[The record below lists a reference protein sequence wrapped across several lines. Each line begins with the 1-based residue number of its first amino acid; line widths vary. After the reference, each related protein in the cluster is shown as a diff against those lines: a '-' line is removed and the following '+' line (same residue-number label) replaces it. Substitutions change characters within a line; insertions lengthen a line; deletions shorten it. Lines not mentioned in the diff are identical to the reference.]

1 MNLIERSRAL
11 VPARISALIPALA
24 PVLLLLALLEP
35 QSIAAPV
42 GAAVQDAATNGV
54 NNGVENEQN
63 VTLNITLLGDS
74 YSAGNGAGD
83 YEREDLD
90 DSGGK
95 AYRSR
100 NNWAHHYVD
109 WLNARGA
116 HTTLTNLAHSGS
128 TTSDVM
134 NGQIGKM
141 SVDTDLVMLTIGGND
156 VRFGDIV
163 KRCFSLGFRSASGCR
178 EVVEN
183 ADSRME
189 SEAVEGG
196 TAVPSVRTQTRT
208 ILEKIDAKLPDGAQ
222 VVLVGYPYLSMD
234 KEYSLADASGSYD
247 AGTGVRSLSD
257 KAKETQSALV
267 DEWNTVHSSTLKV
280 TYIDSTPT
288 AFSGH
293 EPDPSAARRNDYRW
307 INEFL
312 ETEGVRGND
321 GRTTSRFSLDPN
333 MFYHPNK
340 IGHEQIAELI
350 EEKVGVPGNAEPV
363 APANAGLDL
372 VFAVNAA
379 DSMADDVAAVRASM
393 RSIADKAA
401 ASSSSYRFA
410 LVSYGGRSPDDAGGR
425 SARTDV
431 DFTADPAAIESGLD
445 SLESMALEG
454 GDAGHAGAVGDSSAP
469 AYSGVMQA
477 VGLNWRSEARKEVI
491 VVGDAPADD
500 PEPVTGYTTASV
512 ARAAYEADSVS
523 IYAIGAGTEGAG
535 GTGGTAGPSGSP
547 DASGASSAL
556 EPLASASGGSVE
568 DSSSPDDLAGLIDGA
583 MAAETSKPFAWIQG
597 DYVIQAGDS
606 LTIDASASYAASGQI
621 VSYEWDFDGDGAYDQ
636 TTTAPTVEHAFPDEF
651 DGVVGVRATQSDG
664 LSAMATSPIMVTD
677 DGDQTPRESDN
688 CPDINNWGQTD
699 EDADGVGDE
708 CDSSPGFPDE
718 DEAGVS
724 EVADGASAPTDD
736 SADPADPSDP
746 AAGSPSAVPA
756 ADRTGPDAS
765 SAPVVAAPDDASGAL
780 GDSADPGIAVVS
792 PVVVSVPSS
801 SSAAGGSAMLA
812 RTGISAPDAA
822 LAAALIVV
830 GGISMAMCIHRRSR
844 R

>member
-11 VPARISALIPALA
+11 VPARISARIPALT
-24 PVLLLLALLEP
+24 PVLLLLALLGP
-35 QSIAAPV
+35 LSIAAPV
-42 GAAVQDAATNGV
+42 EAAVQDTAQNDV
-54 NNGVENEQN
+54 KNGVEDEQN

-83 YEREDLD
+83 YEREDPG

-208 ILEKIDAKLPDGAQ
+208 ILEKLDAKLPDGAQ

-410 LVSYGGRSPDDAGGR
+410 LVSYGGRSPDDSDGE

-445 SLESMALEG
+445 SLALEG

-535 GTGGTAGPSGSP
+535 GTGGTAGP
-547 DASGASSAL
+547 SSAL

-651 DGVVGVRATQSDG
+651 EGVVGVRATQSDG

-756 ADRTGPDAS
+756 ADRTVPDAS

>member
-42 GAAVQDAATNGV
+42 GAAVQDAA
-54 NNGVENEQN
+54 NNGVEDEQN
-63 VTLNITLLGDS
+63 ATLNITLLGDS

-83 YEREDLD
+83 YEREDPD

-208 ILEKIDAKLPDGAQ
+208 ILEKLDAKLPDGAQ

-307 INEFL
+307 INEFM

-321 GRTTSRFSLDPN
+321 GKTTSRFSLDPN

-350 EEKVGVPGNAEPV
+350 EEKVGVPGNAEPT

-372 VFAVNAA
+372 VFVVNAA

-410 LVSYGGRSPDDAGGR
+410 LVSYGGRSPDGSGGE

-445 SLESMALEG
+445 SLALEG

-651 DGVVGVRATQSDG
+651 EGVVGVRATQSDG

-718 DEAGVS
+718 DDAGVS

-756 ADRTGPDAS
+756 ADRTVPDAS

>member
-141 SVDTDLVMLTIGGND
+141 SVDTNLVMLTIGGND

-208 ILEKIDAKLPDGAQ
+208 ILEKLDAKLPDGAQ

-307 INEFL
+307 INEFM

-321 GRTTSRFSLDPN
+321 GKTTSRFSLDPN

-350 EEKVGVPGNAEPV
+350 EEKVGVPGNAEPT

-372 VFAVNAA
+372 VFVVNAA

-410 LVSYGGRSPDDAGGR
+410 LVSYGGRSPDGSGGEA
-425 SARTDV
+425 ARTDV

-445 SLESMALEG
+445 SLTLEG
-454 GDAGHAGAVGDSSAP
+454 GDAGHAGAASDSSAP

-477 VGLNWRSEARKEVI
+477 VGLNWRSEARKQVI
-491 VVGDAPADD
+491 VVGDAPAND
-500 PEPVTGYTTASV
+500 PEPATGHTAASV
-512 ARAAYEADSVS
+512 AQAAYAADSVS
-523 IYAIGAGTEGAG
+523 IYAIGADTEGDG
-535 GTGGTAGPSGSP
+535 GALS
-547 DASGASSAL
+547 ASSAF

-568 DSSSPDDLAGLIDGA
+568 DSGSPDDLAGLIDGA
-583 MAAETSKPFAWIQG
+583 VAAETSKPFAWIQG

-756 ADRTGPDAS
+756 ADRTVPDAS

>member
-1 MNLIERSRAL
+1 MNATERFCLLARPLIILVIILAFL
-11 VPARISALIPALA
+11 VPPPLSAPAC
-24 PVLLLLALLEP
+24 
-35 QSIAAPV
+35 AA
-42 GAAVQDAATNGV
+42 ADAA
-54 NNGVENEQN
+54 QSDM
-63 VTLNITLLGDS
+63 TLRVALLGDS
-74 YSAGNGAGD
+74 YSAGSGAGD
-83 YEREDLD
+83 YEIEEPD
-90 DSGGK
+90 DPRGR

-100 NNWAHHYVD
+100 NSWVHHYVD
-109 WLNARGA
+109 WLSEQGVHATLASLARSGA
-116 HTTLTNLAHSGS
+116 TTE
-128 TTSDVM
+128 DVVNEQVGGM
-134 NGQIGKM
+134 PA
-141 SVDTDLVMLTIGGND
+141 DTDLVMLTVGGAD
-156 VRFGDIV
+156 VRVADIV
-163 KRCFSLGFRSASGCR
+163 RRCFVPGSRSASGCR
-178 EVVEN
+178 ETVEA
-183 ADSRME
+183 ADGRLE
-189 SEAVEGG
+189 SATVEEGV
-196 TAVPSVRTQTRT
+196 AVPSVRSQTRSV
-208 ILEKIDAKLPDGAQ
+208 LEALDARLADGAQ
-222 VVLVGYPYLSMD
+222 VVLVGYPHLSRD
-234 KEYSLADASGSYD
+234 RAYRLSDAGGETYD
-247 AGTGVRSLSD
+247 AGTGVRRLSESMR
-257 KAKETQSALV
+257 ETQSALV
-267 DEWNTVHSSTLKV
+267 DEWNMAHSSTLKV
-280 TYIDSTPT
+280 TYIDSTAT

-293 EPDPSAARRNDYRW
+293 EPDPSAGGHNDHRW
-307 INEFL
+307 INEAQ
-312 ETEGVRGND
+312 ETEGRLGGD
-321 GRTTSRFSLDPN
+321 GTTVSRFSGDTN
-333 MFYHPNK
+333 TFYQLNK

-350 EEKVGVPGNAEPV
+350 EKKVGVPGNVKPA
-363 APANAGLDL
+363 APSSAGIDV
-372 VFAVNAA
+372 VFAVRATAAMADDAAAIRANMRSIIDRAA
-379 DSMADDVAAVRASM
+379 DSA
-393 RSIADKAA
+393 
-401 ASSSSYRFA
+401 SSYRFA
-410 LVSYGGRSPDDAGGR
+410 LVSYGGATGDERARTHVDLTADAAAVEKGLDALAGG
-425 SARTDV
+425 SA
-431 DFTADPAAIESGLD
+431 
-445 SLESMALEG
+445 G
-454 GDAGHAGAVGDSSAP
+454 GVGETGRAGAPV
-469 AYSGVMQA
+469 YSGVMQA

-651 DGVVGVRATQSDG
+651 EGVVGVRATQSDG

-708 CDSSPGFPDE
+708 CDSSPGFPEE

-756 ADRTGPDAS
+756 ADRTVPDAS

>member
-11 VPARISALIPALA
+11 VPARISARIPALT
-24 PVLLLLALLEP
+24 PVLLLLALLGP
-35 QSIAAPV
+35 LSIAAPV
-42 GAAVQDAATNGV
+42 EAAVQDTAQNDV
-54 NNGVENEQN
+54 KNGVEDEQN

-83 YEREDLD
+83 YEREDPG

-189 SEAVEGG
+189 SEAIEGG

-208 ILEKIDAKLPDGAQ
+208 ILEKLDAKLPDGAQ

-234 KEYSLADASGSYD
+234 KEYYLADASGSYD

-307 INEFL
+307 INEFM

-350 EEKVGVPGNAEPV
+350 EEKVGVPGNAEPA

-410 LVSYGGRSPDDAGGR
+410 LVSYGGRSPDDSGGE

-431 DFTADPAAIESGLD
+431 DFTSDPAVIESGLD
-445 SLESMALEG
+445 SLALEG
-454 GDAGHAGAVGDSSAP
+454 GDAGHAGAAGDSSAP

-523 IYAIGAGTEGAG
+523 IYAIGAGTEGDG
-535 GTGGTAGPSGSP
+535 GALS
-547 DASGASSAL
+547 ASSAF

-568 DSSSPDDLAGLIDGA
+568 DSGSPDDLAGLIDGA
-583 MAAETSKPFAWIQG
+583 VAAETSKPFAWIQG

-724 EVADGASAPTDD
+724 EVADGASAPRVSAIVVAD
-736 SADPADPSDP
+736 SPTPP
-746 AAGSPSAVPA
+746 GIRAAAIAAIAAPSA
-756 ADRTGPDAS
+756 
-765 SAPVVAAPDDASGAL
+765 
-780 GDSADPGIAVVS
+780 
-792 PVVVSVPSS
+792 
-801 SSAAGGSAMLA
+801 
-812 RTGISAPDAA
+812 
-822 LAAALIVV
+822 
-830 GGISMAMCIHRRSR
+830 
-844 R
+844 

>member
-1 MNLIERSRAL
+1 M
-11 VPARISALIPALA
+11 
-24 PVLLLLALLEP
+24 
-35 QSIAAPV
+35 
-42 GAAVQDAATNGV
+42 
-54 NNGVENEQN
+54 
-63 VTLNITLLGDS
+63 
-74 YSAGNGAGD
+74 
-83 YEREDLD
+83 
-90 DSGGK
+90 
-95 AYRSR
+95 
-100 NNWAHHYVD
+100 
-109 WLNARGA
+109 
-116 HTTLTNLAHSGS
+116 
-128 TTSDVM
+128 
-134 NGQIGKM
+134 
-141 SVDTDLVMLTIGGND
+141 
-156 VRFGDIV
+156 
-163 KRCFSLGFRSASGCR
+163 
-178 EVVEN
+178 
-183 ADSRME
+183 
-189 SEAVEGG
+189 
-196 TAVPSVRTQTRT
+196 
-208 ILEKIDAKLPDGAQ
+208 
-222 VVLVGYPYLSMD
+222 
-234 KEYSLADASGSYD
+234 
-247 AGTGVRSLSD
+247 
-257 KAKETQSALV
+257 
-267 DEWNTVHSSTLKV
+267 
-280 TYIDSTPT
+280 
-288 AFSGH
+288 
-293 EPDPSAARRNDYRW
+293 
-307 INEFL
+307 
-312 ETEGVRGND
+312 
-321 GRTTSRFSLDPN
+321 
-333 MFYHPNK
+333 
-340 IGHEQIAELI
+340 
-350 EEKVGVPGNAEPV
+350 
-363 APANAGLDL
+363 
-372 VFAVNAA
+372 
-379 DSMADDVAAVRASM
+379 
-393 RSIADKAA
+393 
-401 ASSSSYRFA
+401 
-410 LVSYGGRSPDDAGGR
+410 
-425 SARTDV
+425 
-431 DFTADPAAIESGLD
+431 
-445 SLESMALEG
+445 
-454 GDAGHAGAVGDSSAP
+454 
-469 AYSGVMQA
+469 
-477 VGLNWRSEARKEVI
+477 GLNWRSEARKEVI

-651 DGVVGVRATQSDG
+651 EGVVGVRATQSDG

-688 CPDINNWGQTD
+688 CPDINNGGQTD

-756 ADRTGPDAS
+756 ADRTVPDAS

>member
-11 VPARISALIPALA
+11 VPARISARIPALT
-24 PVLLLLALLEP
+24 PVLLLLALLGP
-35 QSIAAPV
+35 LSIAAPV
-42 GAAVQDAATNGV
+42 EAAVQDTAQNGV
-54 NNGVENEQN
+54 NNGVEDEQN

-83 YEREDLD
+83 YEREDPG

-234 KEYSLADASGSYD
+234 KEYYLADASGSYD

-307 INEFL
+307 INEFM

-350 EEKVGVPGNAEPV
+350 EEKVGVPGNAEPA

-410 LVSYGGRSPDDAGGR
+410 LVSYGGRSPDDSGGE

-431 DFTADPAAIESGLD
+431 DFTSDPAVIESGLD
-445 SLESMALEG
+445 SLALEG
-454 GDAGHAGAVGDSSAP
+454 GDAGHAGAAGDSSAP

-500 PEPVTGYTTASV
+500 PEPATGYTTASV

-535 GTGGTAGPSGSP
+535 GTGGTAGSSGSP

-651 DGVVGVRATQSDG
+651 EGVVGVRATQSDG
-664 LSAMATSPIMVTD
+664 ISAMATSPIMVTD

-736 SADPADPSDP
+736 SADSADSADPSDP
-746 AAGSPSAVPA
+746 AAGSPSAAPA

>member
-83 YEREDLD
+83 YEREDPD

-208 ILEKIDAKLPDGAQ
+208 ILEKLDAKLPDGAQ

-234 KEYSLADASGSYD
+234 KDYSLADASGSYD

-307 INEFL
+307 INEFM

-321 GRTTSRFSLDPN
+321 GKTTSRFSLDPN

-350 EEKVGVPGNAEPV
+350 EEKIGVPGNAEPV

-410 LVSYGGRSPDDAGGR
+410 LVSYGGRSPDDSDGE

-535 GTGGTAGPSGSP
+535 GTAGSSGSP

-651 DGVVGVRATQSDG
+651 EGVVGVRATQSDG

-746 AAGSPSAVPA
+746 AAGSPSAAPA

-812 RTGISAPDAA
+812 RTGISASDAA
-822 LAAALIVV
+822 LAATLIVV

-844 R
+844 M

>member
-11 VPARISALIPALA
+11 VPARIPALT
-24 PVLLLLALLEP
+24 PVLLLLALLGP
-35 QSIAAPV
+35 LSIAAPV
-42 GAAVQDAATNGV
+42 EAAVQDTAQNGV
-54 NNGVENEQN
+54 NNGVEDEQN

-83 YEREDLD
+83 YEREDPG

-208 ILEKIDAKLPDGAQ
+208 ILEKLDAKLPDGAQ

-307 INEFL
+307 INEFM

-321 GRTTSRFSLDPN
+321 GKTTSRFSLDPN

-410 LVSYGGRSPDDAGGR
+410 LVSYGGRSPDDSDGE

-445 SLESMALEG
+445 SLTLEG
-454 GDAGHAGAVGDSSAP
+454 GDAGHAGAASDSSAP

-477 VGLNWRSEARKEVI
+477 VGLNWRSEARKQVI
-491 VVGDAPADD
+491 VVGDAPAND
-500 PEPVTGYTTASV
+500 PEPATGYTTASV
-512 ARAAYEADSVS
+512 AQAAYAADSVS
-523 IYAIGAGTEGAG
+523 IYAIGADTEGDG

-651 DGVVGVRATQSDG
+651 EGVVGVRATQSDG

-756 ADRTGPDAS
+756 ADRTVPDAS

>member
-1 MNLIERSRAL
+1 M
-11 VPARISALIPALA
+11 
-24 PVLLLLALLEP
+24 
-35 QSIAAPV
+35 
-42 GAAVQDAATNGV
+42 QDVAKNDVKNGV
-54 NNGVENEQN
+54 NNGVEDEQN

-83 YEREDLD
+83 YEREDPG

-208 ILEKIDAKLPDGAQ
+208 ILEKLDAKLPDGAQ

-350 EEKVGVPGNAEPV
+350 EEKIGVPGNAEPV

-410 LVSYGGRSPDDAGGR
+410 LVSYGGRSPDDSDGE

-445 SLESMALEG
+445 SLTLEG
-454 GDAGHAGAVGDSSAP
+454 GDAGHAGAASDSSAP

-477 VGLNWRSEARKEVI
+477 VALNWRSEARKQVI
-491 VVGDAPADD
+491 VVGDAPAND
-500 PEPVTGYTTASV
+500 PEPATGHTAASV
-512 ARAAYEADSVS
+512 AQAAYAADSVS

-651 DGVVGVRATQSDG
+651 EGVVGVRATQSDG

-736 SADPADPSDP
+736 SADSADSADPSDP
-746 AAGSPSAVPA
+746 AAGSPSAAPA

>member
-1 MNLIERSRAL
+1 M
-11 VPARISALIPALA
+11 
-24 PVLLLLALLEP
+24 
-35 QSIAAPV
+35 
-42 GAAVQDAATNGV
+42 QDVAKNDVKNGV
-54 NNGVENEQN
+54 NNGVEDEQN

-83 YEREDLD
+83 YEREDPD

-307 INEFL
+307 INEFM

-350 EEKVGVPGNAEPV
+350 EEKVGVPGNAEPT

-372 VFAVNAA
+372 VFVVNAA

-410 LVSYGGRSPDDAGGR
+410 LVSYGGRSPDGSGGEA
-425 SARTDV
+425 ARTDV

-445 SLESMALEG
+445 SLTLEG
-454 GDAGHAGAVGDSSAP
+454 GDAGHAGAASDSSAP

-477 VGLNWRSEARKEVI
+477 VALNWRSEARKQVI
-491 VVGDAPADD
+491 VVGDAPAND
-500 PEPVTGYTTASV
+500 PEPATGHTAASV
-512 ARAAYEADSVS
+512 AQAAYAADSVS
-523 IYAIGAGTEGAG
+523 IYAIGADTEGDG
-535 GTGGTAGPSGSP
+535 GALS
-547 DASGASSAL
+547 ASSAF

-568 DSSSPDDLAGLIDGA
+568 DSGSPDDLAGLIDGA
-583 MAAETSKPFAWIQG
+583 VAAETSKPFAWIQG

-651 DGVVGVRATQSDG
+651 EGVVGVRATQSDG

-724 EVADGASAPTDD
+724 EVADGASASTD
-736 SADPADPSDP
+736 DPADPSDP
-746 AAGSPSAVPA
+746 ADPAAGSPSAAPA
-756 ADRTGPDAS
+756 ADRTVPDAS
-765 SAPVVAAPDDASGAL
+765 SAPVVAAPAVPDGAPDIAPDTARDTAPDDASGAL
-780 GDSADPGIAVVS
+780 SDSVDPGIVAVS
-792 PVVVSVPSS
+792 PVAVSAPSS
-801 SSAAGGSAMLA
+801 SSAADGSAMLA
-812 RTGISAPDAA
+812 RTGISASDAA
-822 LAAALIVV
+822 LAATLIVV

-844 R
+844 M